1 MAKKKIEFDDG
12 LWSGISDQ
20 DFLNEDNID
29 DSDIAEFSNESMAL
43 FSANINLVRH
53 IVRLTDS
60 LKPVE
65 RRILYAMYKVKAI
78 PGRNL
83 KSADIISA
91 AMKYHHHGDG
101 PIYKAMINMAQY
113 WKKSLPMITGKSNLG
128 SIVEPDG
135 YAAYRYSETRLTE
148 YAYECFFE
156 DYNDRAV
163 MMDKQL
169 TGVEEPKYIPSK
181 FPNALVNGT
190 DGIGY
195 GFAAIIPP
203 FNCNDIV
210 DMIKALIDNP
220 DMDDP
225 VIYPDLPTGCDIVFK
240 EGNIEDICK
249 TGKGSLRMRARIDI
263 VERPETW
270 ALEITS
276 IPYTVPYDKI
286 VDSLVELK
294 KSGKLE
300 IKDIQDD
307 SRPYKSKD
315 GKIKHDIMIRVI
327 LPKALDPKA
336 ARSIIFKNTNL
347 EKTLA
352 LQFYVI
358 KGDRDIDIV
367 SLKELGLA
375 WINERRLYKRSLF
388 NHKIAALHAA
398 IDMLEIKINLCS
410 KDNAEKTISIIKRN
424 NKADAAKAL
433 MKEFGIN
440 SHQAKI
446 CVDMGL
452 SEFSKDSLEKFKRDL
467 KDNKEKIINLE
478 KIARSP
484 KKIDNIIK
492 EEIEDLR
499 KYATPRKSPIIKID
513 NETTISNSDH
523 IIMISGNGNIKKLPY
538 PTPKVRAK
546 APYGAF
552 EQGDYPDHVFR
563 ANNLDSL
570 MLMDS
575 NGRYSVMPISKI
587 PNTLYQNTGENLF
600 NLCKIGPRI
609 VFNLP
614 ISNKDIPTGAKKKKL
629 ASGKF
634 NKFSLISLSTDGVMK
649 KTPIADYLTDSN
661 GEFVNSVKGTKG
673 AKTKTSIIQA
683 STWFDDV
690 DSQLL
695 VFTKK
700 GGYVLINPNDIPST
714 GRDTIGVS
722 TISLRDG
729 DECAGYGAVNLI
741 DDTHVIVATAKGNV
755 KLIETEFM
763 HISKKR
769 KDASYIAR
777 VDDNDEII
785 FAAGCVLSDVLH
797 IESKMGSRDI
807 NVSDIPIMGRMAKP
821 HKMVPVPQGDKIIH
835 YSVSARSSE

>member
-1 MAKKKIEFDDG
+1 MSKKNKIDDG
-12 LWSGISDQ
+12 LWAGITDQ

-78 PGRNL
+78 PGKNL

-91 AMKYHHHGDG
+91 AMKFHHHGDG

-169 TGVEEPKYIPSK
+169 TGIEEPKYIPSK

-210 DMIKALIDNP
+210 DMIKALIENP

-225 VIYPDLPTGCDIVFK
+225 IIYPDLPTGCDIVFK

-276 IPYTVPYDKI
+276 VPYTVPYDKI
-286 VDSLVELK
+286 IDSLVELK

-307 SRPYKSKD
+307 SRPYKAKD
-315 GKIKHDIMIRVI
+315 GSIKHDIMLRVI

-410 KDNAEKTISIIKRN
+410 ENNVEKVISIIKRN
-424 NKADAAKAL
+424 NKSDAARAL
-433 MKEFGIN
+433 MREYGIN

-446 CVDMGL
+446 CVEMGL
-452 SEFSKDSLEKFKRDL
+452 SELSKDSLERYKKEL
-467 KDNKEKIINLE
+467 KDAKEKIENLE

-484 KKIDNIIK
+484 KKIDKIIM

-513 NETTISNSDH
+513 NESTISNSDH

-538 PTPKVRAK
+538 PTPKARAK
-546 APYGAF
+546 APYGSF
-552 EQGDYPDHVFR
+552 EQGDYPDNVFR
-563 ANNLDSL
+563 ANNLDSI

-575 NGRYSVMPISKI
+575 NGRYSIMPVSKI
-587 PNTLYQNTGENLF
+587 PNTVYQNTGENLF
-600 NLCKIGPRI
+600 NLCKVGPSI
-609 VFNLP
+609 VFNLT
-614 ISNKDIPTGAKKKKL
+614 ISNKDIPSGSKKKKL
-629 ASGKF
+629 VSDKF
-634 NKFSLISLSTDGVMK
+634 NKFSMITLSTDGIMK
-649 KTPIADYLTDSN
+649 KTAISEYITDGN
-661 GEFVNSVKGTKG
+661 GEFANMVKGSRG
-673 AKTKTSIIQA
+673 ARTKTSIVQA
-683 STWFDDV
+683 SMWFDDL

-695 VFTKK
+695 IFTKK
-700 GGYVLINPNDIPST
+700 GGYVILDPKNIPST
-714 GRDTIGVS
+714 GKDTLG
-722 TISLRDG
+722 ISMITPRDG
-729 DECAGYGAVNLI
+729 DECAGYGAVDLET
-741 DDTHVIVATAKGNV
+741 DTHVIVATAKGNI

-769 KDASYIAR
+769 KDASYIAK

-785 FAAGCVLSDVLH
+785 FVTGCVPTDILH
-797 IESKMGSRDI
+797 VESKSGSRDI
-807 NVSDIPIMGRMAKP
+807 SVTDIPIMGRMAKP
-821 HKMVPVPQGDKIIH
+821 HKMVPVPPGDKIIH
-835 YSVSARSSE
+835 YCIEGTTNT